1 MSGSNGGLLGVG
13 GIGGVEEVAPTI
25 NPDVDTS
32 KTPRRRNIKPR
43 GLDSNRI
50 SRRQFGNNVVVED
63 IGFSSKSRNL
73 KSLTIKGGYTG
84 QIRVTESK
92 IWEYFPY
99 SNN

>member
-1 MSGSNGGLLGVG
+1 MSGSNGGLLVVG

-50 SRRQFGNNVVVED
+50 SRRQFGNDVVVED
-63 IGFSSKSRNL
+63 IEVSSNSRTL
-73 KSLTIKGGYTG
+73 KILLTNVGCA
-84 QIRVTESK
+84 RA
-92 IWEYFPY
+92 
-99 SNN
+99 N